1 MIQNNNYSYYLDKEN
16 GLPIKTFKEDKS
28 DREFYKIVSI
38 LEKLAYVNDVRDY
51 IKLFVYNNQI
61 NYERATEI
69 FSSLKP
75 MKENSRYIDNKNFK
89 ILSVE
94 KLTSSNAKPNKV
106 VDKVNIDY
114 KSNTNFNNFR
124 ASNKNNKNSKI
135 LTSNNSQK
143 NNISYNKSTTI
154 SIFK

>member
-1 MIQNNNYSYYLDKEN
+1 
-16 GLPIKTFKEDKS
+16 
-28 DREFYKIVSI
+28 
-38 LEKLAYVNDVRDY
+38 
-51 IKLFVYNNQI
+51 
-61 NYERATEI
+61 
-69 FSSLKP
+69 